1 MMKVFGLVVA
11 AGSGIRAGLDVP
23 KQYATLGGTSV
34 LSRTLNAMLDH
45 PKVAGCVAVIAPE
58 HEAMFRKIVE
68 PELRRQVKLAHG
80 GSTRTQS
87 VRLGLAALEPLS
99 PSHVL
104 IHDGARPF
112 VSVRL
117 IDDIF
122 IALGEHDAV
131 IPVMPVADALW
142 RHSSG
147 HLVNS
152 VERGDK
158 CRAQTPQGFAFGPLL
173 EAYRNFTG
181 EAVDDAAVAV
191 AAGMRPRTV
200 PGSGRNLKLTLADD
214 MEIGE
219 SLISRAKGYRTGF
232 GYDVHRLVPGDGVIL
247 CGVEIPF
254 DRSLKGHSD
263 ADVAT
268 HAIADAIY
276 GGLADGDIGR
286 WFPPD
291 DPKWKSA
298 DSMVFLLHA
307 SGRAAELGYAVTGV
321 DCTIICERP
330 KIAPHA
336 EAMRERIASCLKIP
350 PELVG
355 VKATTSEGLGFTGRG
370 EGIAAHAAV
379 TLTKT

>member
-1 MMKVFGLVVA
+1 MKVYGLVVA
-11 AGSGIRAGLDVP
+11 AGSGIRARLDVP

-45 PKVAGCVAVIAPE
+45 PGIEGCVSVIAPD
-58 HEAMFRKIVE
+58 HEAMFREIVE
-68 PELRRQVKLAHG
+68 PELRRPVMMAHG
-80 GSTRTQS
+80 GPTRSKS
-87 VRLGLAALEPLS
+87 VRLGLKALGPLS

-112 VSVRL
+112 VSRRF
-117 IDDIF
+117 IDDI
-122 IALGEHDAV
+122 ISALGEHDAV

-142 RHSSG
+142 QQSGG
-147 HLVNS
+147 HLVSS

-158 CRAQTPQGFAFGPLL
+158 CRAQTPQGFAYAPLL
-173 EAYRNFTG
+173 EAYRNFAG
-181 EAVDDAAVAV
+181 EAVDDAAVAI

-200 PGSGRNLKLTLADD
+200 AGSGRNLKITLADD

-219 SLISRAKGYRTGF
+219 ALISPARGFRTGF
-232 GYDVHRLVPGDGVIL
+232 GYDVHRLIPGDGVIL
-247 CGVEIPF
+247 CGVKIPF

-268 HAIADAIY
+268 HAITDAIY
-276 GGLADGDIGR
+276 GALADGDIGR

-291 DPKWKSA
+291 DPQWKSA

-307 SGRAAELGYAVTGV
+307 SARAAEFGYAVTGV
-321 DCTIICERP
+321 DCTIICEQP
-330 KIAPHA
+330 KITPHA
-336 EAMRERIASCLKIP
+336 TAMRERIAACLEIP
-350 PELVG
+350 VELVG

>member
-1 MMKVFGLVVA
+1 MMKVYGLVVA
-11 AGSGIRAGLDVP
+11 AGSGIRAGLDMP
-23 KQYATLGGTSV
+23 KQYALLGGTSV

-45 PKVAGCVAVIAPE
+45 PGIAGCVSVIAPD
-58 HEAMFRKIVE
+58 HEPMFRKVVE
-68 PELRRQVKLAHG
+68 PELHRSVKLAHG
-80 GSTRTQS
+80 GSTRSRS
-87 VRLGLAALEPLS
+87 VRLGLEALEPLS
-99 PSHVL
+99 PTHVL

-112 VSVRL
+112 VPAGL
-117 IDDIF
+117 MDDI
-122 IALGEHDAV
+122 IGSLEGHDAV

-142 RHSSG
+142 RHSCG
-147 HLVNS
+147 HLVSS
-152 VERGDK
+152 VERDGT
-158 CRAQTPQGFAFGPLL
+158 CRAQTPQGFAYGSLL

-181 EAVDDAAVAV
+181 EADDDAAVAV

-200 PGSGRNLKLTLADD
+200 AGSGRNLKITLADD

-219 SLISRAKGYRTGF
+219 TLISRGKGFRTGF
-232 GYDVHRLVPGDGVIL
+232 GYDVHRLVPGDGVVL

-291 DPKWKSA
+291 DPQWKSA
-298 DSMVFLLHA
+298 DSMVFLRHA

-321 DCTIICERP
+321 DCTIICELPR
-330 KIAPHA
+330 IAPHA
-336 EAMRERIASCLKIP
+336 QAMRKRIASCLKIP

-379 TLTKT
+379 TLTRT